1 MAASLFKLVGDIYVN
16 NDEAN
21 KSIQKTDDK
30 AQKLGSTLLSG
41 VKTAAKWGA
50 AIAGAATTA
59 VAGLVKLASQ
69 TAKTADEI
77 DKASKRMGVSTD
89 SYQELKYAAEQCG
102 VEMGTLEK
110 AAKKLEG
117 NSCSRMRNITT
128 IIRGTHCSRWK
139 HAEWRAA

>member
-59 VAGLVKLASQ
+59 VAGLVKRQGFKENECLDGFLPGIEVRSR
-69 TAKTADEI
+69 TMR
-77 DKASKRMGVSTD
+77 SRNRNLG
-89 SYQELKYAAEQCG
+89 
-102 VEMGTLEK
+102 
-110 AAKKLEG
+110 EG
-117 NSCSRMRNITT
+117 CEEARRNRHESR
-128 IIRGTHCSRWK
+128 
-139 HAEWRAA
+139 